1 VTVIANTT
9 KTILISTDLSELRVA
24 VLEEGRTV
32 ETYIERR
39 GAGSIAGNIY
49 KARIDNVLAS
59 HDAAFVDFG
68 EPKNGF
74 LQIKDVVVPGM
85 STTARRRKKIT
96 DLLQNGQD
104 ILVQIEKNPMKTK
117 GARVTMELSIAG
129 RFLVLTPGGEG
140 SGVSKR
146 LPDGERER
154 LRKLVKQLETDDV
167 GVIARTA
174 AAGATLED
182 LERDLRFL
190 RKIWA
195 QVEARAKAAPS
206 KTIVYQDG
214 DLSLRVIRDLLNRN
228 VDKVIV
234 DTERQ
239 HRRILGWVRTTQPEF
254 TDRIELHTGSTP
266 LFEQYGVETAIR
278 STLNRRV
285 DLPSGGYLL
294 FDYAEAFTV
303 IDVNSGGSN
312 RQNGLEDTALRTNTE
327 SAREVMRQLRLR
339 DIGGIIVIDFI
350 DMDREGNRK
359 ALLAVL
365 QEELAKDRTK
375 TYLVD
380 ISPLGLV
387 EMTRQKVTDG
397 VRETL
402 TSICPTCGGEGRVLS
417 QDTMAVEAERKLRK
431 IARTSSSE
439 AFRIR
444 LNSKV
449 AAKLAGPGGAK
460 LLELERETKKF
471 FTLEPEMRLPLE
483 EVDVIDEGTRA
494 AIDGDSMPVKEG
506 VEQVLKIAE
515 PHMFNLS
522 DGVARVGNYPVI
534 VGGAINYVGEEHR
547 VRIDRATRSMAY
559 ATLLDAKPSSIEL
572 PPEPGEFELP
582 EFDREVG
589 ERLELEERT
598 RGRRRR
604 TSTTTSKPAA
614 AKARGKADDEA
625 EDTPE
630 VVAVDGETDGDEAKP
645 KRRRTRGGRGRTK
658 TGADAAEAG
667 EDGAAAAD
675 ADDATGAAEPAE
687 PATDADDATGAAE
700 PAEPATDAADADA
713 ESGDGDATRPK
724 RRRGTRG
731 GRGRTRR
738 APAASANGDQ
748 AEGAHEEPPV
758 AAVTADTEPA
768 SEEKPKPVRKPRA
781 RKPKPAPEEPAPAAE
796 AAPIAEAAAP
806 VEPPA
811 ASRWSDA
818 PPAPVETA
826 APEPPAVAPAPP
838 AATDGGEGRKKG
850 LFGRLLGE

>member
-1 VTVIANTT
+1 
-9 KTILISTDLSELRVA
+9 
-24 VLEEGRTV
+24 
-32 ETYIERR
+32 
-39 GAGSIAGNIY
+39 
-49 KARIDNVLAS
+49 
-59 HDAAFVDFG
+59 
-68 EPKNGF
+68 
-74 LQIKDVVVPGM
+74 
-85 STTARRRKKIT
+85 
-96 DLLQNGQD
+96 
-104 ILVQIEKNPMKTK
+104 
-117 GARVTMELSIAG
+117 
-129 RFLVLTPGGEG
+129 
-140 SGVSKR
+140 
-146 LPDGERER
+146 
-154 LRKLVKQLETDDV
+154 
-167 GVIARTA
+167 
-174 AAGATLED
+174 
-182 LERDLRFL
+182 
-190 RKIWA
+190 
-195 QVEARAKAAPS
+195 
-206 KTIVYQDG
+206 
-214 DLSLRVIRDLLNRN
+214 
-228 VDKVIV
+228 
-234 DTERQ
+234 
-239 HRRILGWVRTTQPEF
+239 
-254 TDRIELHTGSTP
+254 
-266 LFEQYGVETAIR
+266 
-278 STLNRRV
+278 
-285 DLPSGGYLL
+285 
-294 FDYAEAFTV
+294 
-303 IDVNSGGSN
+303 
-312 RQNGLEDTALRTNTE
+312 
-327 SAREVMRQLRLR
+327 
-339 DIGGIIVIDFI
+339 VIDFI
-350 DMDREGNRK
+350 DMDREPNRK

-365 QEELAKDRTK
+365 QEELTKDRTK

-417 QDTMAVEAERKLRK
+417 QDTMAVEAERRLRK
-431 IARTSSSE
+431 LARTSSSE

-444 LNSKV
+444 LNAKV

-483 EVDVIDEGTRA
+483 EIDVIDEGTRA
-494 AIDGDSMPVKEG
+494 AIDGDAMPVKEG

-630 VVAVDGETDGDEAKP
+630 VVAVDGDGDGDEAKP

-658 TGADAAEAG
+658 TGAGADTAEAG
-667 EDGAAAAD
+667 EDGAVAAD
-675 ADDATGAAEPAE
+675 ADDAAGTAEPAE
-687 PATDADDATGAAE
+687 PATDV
-700 PAEPATDAADADA
+700 ADADA
-713 ESGDGDATRPK
+713 ESGDGDPTRPK

-738 APAASANGDQ
+738 TPAASANGDQ
-748 AEGAHEEPPV
+748 ADDAREEPPL
-758 AAVTADTEPA
+758 AAVTADAEPA

-796 AAPIAEAAAP
+796 AASIAEAAAP

-826 APEPPAVAPAPP
+826 TSEPAADAPAPP